1 MVSIA
6 ETISHPE
13 RAHLR
18 ETVQQELKKHDTW
31 SQDLKLS
38 LQRSWMVY
46 QGPGMNSEEWVSVSQ
61 EVHAM
66 MQIKP
71 NNFQISLDV
80 FPKSVFEDSSEWFDV
95 ACWSQVKPI
104 AHEVIARKAILLLN
118 EQKYDDAFE
127 LTLSGTSGSAM
138 DANHYALAFPPLLQS
153 FSKLNTG
160 SSLYT
165 WELTSACV
173 RFCRMGSVLLLL
185 HVSWG
190 LCTLMCKQKLSGPQR
205 WWTDCPHHVNNC
217 SCC

>member
-1 MVSIA
+1 VF
-6 ETISHPE
+6 
-13 RAHLR
+13 
-18 ETVQQELKKHDTW
+18 V
-31 SQDLKLS
+31 
-38 LQRSWMVY
+38 
-46 QGPGMNSEEWVSVSQ
+46 
-61 EVHAM
+61 
-66 MQIKP
+66 QIKP

-153 FSKLNTG
+153 FSKLKTG

-173 RFCRMGSVLLLL
+173 RFCRCAISA
-185 HVSWG
+185 
-190 LCTLMCKQKLSGPQR
+190 
-205 WWTDCPHHVNNC
+205 
-217 SCC
+217 